1 MYIGHVIKGHTFL
14 NYIKY
19 FAIWDTCKL
28 KNLLINV
35 QDFEKKTCY
44 RNKLQ
49 CFQQILC
56 GLYVIKMGCHSFSN
70 HLFLF
75 WTHVCFKRPP

>member
-1 MYIGHVIKGHTFL
+1 MYIGHVIKGHTFI

-35 QDFEKKTCY
+35 QDFEKKTCC
-44 RNKLQ
+44 RNKFQ

-56 GLYVIKMGCHSFSN
+56 G
-70 HLFLF
+70 
-75 WTHVCFKRPP
+75 

>member
-28 KNLLINV
+28 KTYWSMCKIM
-35 QDFEKKTCY
+35 KRK
-44 RNKLQ
+44 
-49 CFQQILC
+49 
-56 GLYVIKMGCHSFSN
+56 YVIETNSN
-70 HLFLF
+70 
-75 WTHVCFKRPP
+75 VSNKYCVGYMS